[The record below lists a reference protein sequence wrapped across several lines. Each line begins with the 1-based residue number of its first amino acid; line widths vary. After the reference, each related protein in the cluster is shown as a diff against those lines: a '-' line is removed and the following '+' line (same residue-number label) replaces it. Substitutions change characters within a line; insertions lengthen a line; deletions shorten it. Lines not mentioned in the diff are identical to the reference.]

1 MYQFLGTALLF
12 LLFLFLFLL
21 LLLFLVV
28 VVVVVVVVFLILFS
42 AAGAFSFLKGIQAGP
57 ASYFF
62 TLVLGNVC
70 LLCINLKQ
78 RK

>member
-21 LLLFLVV
+21 LFL

>member
-12 LLFLFLFLL
+12 LLFLFL
-21 LLLFLVV
+21 LLLFL

>member
-12 LLFLFLFLL
+12 LLFLFLFLF
-21 LLLFLVV
+21 LFL
-28 VVVVVVVVFLILFS
+28 VVVVVVFLILFS
-42 AAGAFSFLKGIQAGP
+42 AAGAFSFLNGIQAGP
-57 ASYFF
+57 TSYFF

>member
-1 MYQFLGTALLF
+1 MYQFLGTA

-21 LLLFLVV
+21 LLLFL

>member
-12 LLFLFLFLL
+12 LLFLFLL
-21 LLLFLVV
+21 LLLFL

-62 TLVLGNVC
+62 KLVLGNVC

>member
-12 LLFLFLFLL
+12 LLFLFLFLF
-21 LLLFLVV
+21 LFL
-28 VVVVVVVVFLILFS
+28 VVVVVVFLILFS

-57 ASYFF
+57 TSYFF

>member
-21 LLLFLVV
+21 LLLFL
-28 VVVVVVVVFLILFS
+28 VVVVVVVFLILFS

>member
-21 LLLFLVV
+21 LLLLLFL
-28 VVVVVVVVFLILFS
+28 VVVVVVFLILFS

>member
-12 LLFLFLFLL
+12 LLFLFLL
-21 LLLFLVV
+21 LLLFL

>member
-12 LLFLFLFLL
+12 LLFLFLFLF
-21 LLLFLVV
+21 LLLFL
-28 VVVVVVVVFLILFS
+28 VVVVVVFLILFS

>member
-21 LLLFLVV
+21 LLSFL

>member
-1 MYQFLGTALLF
+1 MYVSVSWHCILF

-21 LLLFLVV
+21 LLLFL

>member
-21 LLLFLVV
+21 LLLFL
-28 VVVVVVVVFLILFS
+28 VVVVVFLILFS

>member
-21 LLLFLVV
+21 LLLFLV

>member
-21 LLLFLVV
+21 LFL
-28 VVVVVVVVFLILFS
+28 VVVVVVVFLILFS

>member
-12 LLFLFLFLL
+12 LLFLFLL
-21 LLLFLVV
+21 LLLFL

-42 AAGAFSFLKGIQAGP
+42 AAGAFSFLKGIQA
-57 ASYFF
+57 SYFF

>member
-12 LLFLFLFLL
+12 FLFLFLL
-21 LLLFLVV
+21 LLLFL

>member
-21 LLLFLVV
+21 LLLFL

>member
-12 LLFLFLFLL
+12 LLFSFLFLL
-21 LLLFLVV
+21 LLLFL

>member
-12 LLFLFLFLL
+12 LLFLFLL
-21 LLLFLVV
+21 LLLFL

-42 AAGAFSFLKGIQAGP
+42 AAGAFSFLKGIQAGTT
-57 ASYFF
+57 SYFF

>member
-70 LLCINLKQ
+70 LLCINRKQ